1 MHTYASA
8 QISLCACIFL
18 RTLFILCSHFL
29 SDNLPCFSF
38 CHPLLCSFDPLLTQS
53 SPHTLPLIFYLLSHS
68 SLPLSLHPSLSR
80 SSPVLHIHNTSIFL
94 FLSLSLSLSSS
105 LFTSQ
110 VYSFHFSLHLTFHI
124 LILLSLVLLLFFF
137 SSSWP
142 SHLLRKGTLG
152 SLEWGSTW
160 AGTPLVWCFREYSLL
175 LLNTAENA
183 DCKMDQNFLDACGKQ
198 LSSDPIADPIE

>member
-53 SPHTLPLIFYLLSHS
+53 SPHTLPLIFYLLSRS

-94 FLSLSLSLSSS
+94 FLSLSLSLSLFLSIYLSGLLISLLSS
-105 LFTSQ
+105 LNLPHSHPAVTCPSSVF
-110 VYSFHFSLHLTFHI
+110 FLFLLTQ
-124 LILLSLVLLLFFF
+124 S
-137 SSSWP
+137 P
-142 SHLLRKGTLG
+142 T
-152 SLEWGSTW
+152 
-160 AGTPLVWCFREYSLL
+160 
-175 LLNTAENA
+175 
-183 DCKMDQNFLDACGKQ
+183 
-198 LSSDPIADPIE
+198 